1 MHRLEPEI
9 PPTLDKGQEAL
20 PLFTVSE
27 PSTACTIHV
36 EIAVNKIP
44 LIMEVDTDAAVSLL
58 SEDTLKSKFPE
69 ARLQPATVQLKT
81 YTGEPLEVLGEL
93 SVEVQY

>member
-1 MHRLEPEI
+1 M
-9 PPTLDKGQEAL
+9 
-20 PLFTVSE
+20 
-27 PSTACTIHV
+27 

-44 LIMEVDTDAAVSLL
+44 LVMEVNTGAAVSLL

-69 ARLQPATVQLKT
+69 ARLKPTTVQLKT

-93 SVEVQY
+93 SVEVYY